1 MNRTNNFTHCLIIL
15 LPFTI
20 FSQHILIKDKITD
33 FPLMG
38 VNIYSNHYGTTTDS
52 SGKCNLSKFHTDDE
66 IIISHIGYE
75 VMKIKKSRISS
86 IIQLNR
92 SSIPIS
98 GVSVISFKSKKERL
112 KFNKLER
119 DGIRVYPYAVLV
131 GKLLIEYSTVMD
143 SINELSYFKK
153 RKEKKKI
160 FTFIEKELINKYGRK
175 VKRLSKNQGRILIR
189 LVDRETKYTSHQI
202 IKDFRGYFIAGFWQ
216 ITARIFGHNLKS
228 EYNPDRGEDKLIEH
242 IIKNKINES
251 MGF

>member
-86 IIQLNR
+86 VIQLNR
-92 SSIPIS
+92 SNIPIS
-98 GVSVISFKSKKERL
+98 GVNVISFKSKKERL

-119 DGIRVYPYAVLV
+119 DVIRVYPYAVLV
-131 GKLLIEYSTVMD
+131 GQLIIEYSTVMD

-153 RKEKKKI
+153 RKEKN
-160 FTFIEKELINKYGRK
+160 F
-175 VKRLSKNQGRILIR
+175 
-189 LVDRETKYTSHQI
+189 
-202 IKDFRGYFIAGFWQ
+202 YF
-216 ITARIFGHNLKS
+216 
-228 EYNPDRGEDKLIEH
+228 Y
-242 IIKNKINES
+242 
-251 MGF
+251 